1 MSEVPKVKRAAI
13 PEEDL
18 VALLQREDAMRRSD
32 EYQSKML
39 AAEQSVNSEWMDVA
53 TEIQTIVVSDYLQGQ
68 VPPVVPTPKKI
79 KSALRE
85 LRAAALRHP
94 EIAHYV
100 KFNRVR
106 DCPAVVG
113 DVAPDI
119 QMFRPLGLEGE
130 GRHCRLLERELHE
143 GPRALVLISGSLS

>member
-1 MSEVPKVKRAAI
+1 MNEEPKVKRAAI

-18 VALLQREDAMRRSD
+18 IALLQREDAMRRSD

-68 VPPVVPTPKKI
+68 VTPKKI
-79 KSALRE
+79 KSALRQ

-119 QMFRPLGLEGE
+119 QMFRPFGLEGE

-143 GPRALVLISGSLS
+143 GRALVLISGSLS

>member
-1 MSEVPKVKRAAI
+1 MSDEPKVKRAAI

-18 VALLQREDAMRRSD
+18 LGLLQREDAMRRSD

-39 AAEQSVNSEWMDVA
+39 IAEQSVNSEWMDVA
-53 TEIQTIVVSDYLQGQ
+53 TEIQTIVVSDYMQGQ
-68 VPPVVPTPKKI
+68 VPPVVPTPKRI

-100 KFNRVR
+100 RFNRVR
-106 DCPAVVG
+106 DCPLAVG
-113 DVAPDI
+113 EVAPDI

-130 GRHCRLLERELHE
+130 GTQCWLLERKLQER
-143 GPRALVLISGSLS
+143 PRALVLISGSLS